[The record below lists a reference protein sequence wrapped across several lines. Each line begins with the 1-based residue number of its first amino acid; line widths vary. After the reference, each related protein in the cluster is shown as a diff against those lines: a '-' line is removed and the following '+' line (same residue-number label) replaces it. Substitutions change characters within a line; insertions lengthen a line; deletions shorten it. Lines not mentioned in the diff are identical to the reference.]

1 MVNGIKE
8 KDIRDFE
15 KYAIKLR
22 EVLCRIRKYKP
33 EANAFLSC
41 SIQTYLYL
49 MADDH
54 CDYNNRR
61 KKGDLIVT
69 EVNMAGFDGG
79 DW

>member
-1 MVNGIKE
+1 MEKGIKE

-54 CDYNNRR
+54 CDYDRAE
-61 KKGDLIVT
+61 KGDLIVT
-69 EVNMAGFDGG
+69 AVGMAGFDGG
-79 DW
+79 DF